1 MTINK
6 SYGIKI
12 KTINIKIKQKII
24 SLETNI
30 QNEHKIYSYEKLM
43 LNKDNNYPSDVII
56 SQRECYLSNMEFE
69 EIFKMTKDDFK
80 KLKKWK
86 QNNLKKKNKLF

>member
-1 MTINK
+1 
-6 SYGIKI
+6 
-12 KTINIKIKQKII
+12 
-24 SLETNI
+24 
-30 QNEHKIYSYEKLM
+30 M
-43 LNKDNNYPSDVII
+43 LNKDNIYPSDVII
-56 SQRECYLSNMEFE
+56 SQRESYLSNIEFE

>member
-1 MTINK
+1 MTTNK
-6 SYGIKI
+6 SYGNKI
-12 KTINIKIKQKII
+12 KTMNNEIKKKII
-24 SLETNI
+24 LLETNI

-43 LNKDNNYPSDVII
+43 LNKDNNYPSDII
-56 SQRECYLSNMEFE
+56 INQRECYLSNMEFE

>member
-1 MTINK
+1 MTTNK
-6 SYGIKI
+6 SYGNKI
-12 KTINIKIKQKII
+12 KTINNKIKQKII

-30 QNEHKIYSYEKLM
+30 QNEHKIHSYEKLI

-56 SQRECYLSNMEFE
+56 NQRECYLSNMEFE

-80 KLKKWK
+80 NLKKWK
-86 QNNLKKKNKLF
+86 QNSLKKKNKLF

>member
-1 MTINK
+1 MTTNK
-6 SYGIKI
+6 SYGNKI
-12 KTINIKIKQKII
+12 KTMNNEIKKKII
-24 SLETNI
+24 SLETKT
-30 QNEHKIYSYEKLM
+30 QNKHKIYSYEKLM

-56 SQRECYLSNMEFE
+56 SQRESYLSNVEFE
-69 EIFKMTKDDFK
+69 EIFNMTKDDFK

>member
-43 LNKDNNYPSDVII
+43 LNKNNNYPSDVII

>member
-1 MTINK
+1 MTTNK
-6 SYGIKI
+6 SYGNKI
-12 KTINIKIKQKII
+12 KTMNNEIKKKII
-24 SLETNI
+24 SLEKKN
-30 QNEHKIYSYEKLM
+30 QNKHKIYSYEKLM
-43 LNKDNNYPSDVII
+43 LNKDNIYPSDVII
-56 SQRECYLSNMEFE
+56 SQRESYLSNIEFE